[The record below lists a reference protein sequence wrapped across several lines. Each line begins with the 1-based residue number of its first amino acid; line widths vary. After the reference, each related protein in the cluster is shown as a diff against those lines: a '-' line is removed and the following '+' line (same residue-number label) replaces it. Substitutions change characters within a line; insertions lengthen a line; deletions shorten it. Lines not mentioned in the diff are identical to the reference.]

1 VIQIA
6 LQIGTTPKRWQW
18 IGLFEAAAGL
28 VLVGLV
34 AAWSL
39 LWQYWDV
46 LCGRQQYV
54 DSSTPLLDTAEQVT
68 QDVAFLLFSSIFLK
82 GGDIIPKDVMLLTW
96 CWWRWLLPGRCCGS
110 TGTCCAAGSSM
121 WTAAHPCWTPRNR

>member
-1 VIQIA
+1 VLVGLVA
-6 LQIGTTPKRWQW
+6 AWSLQYWDVLCGRQQYVDSSRPLLDTAQQVTQEVVFLLQSKIFKMWKHEIKGCDV
-18 IGLFEAAAGL
+18 ACV

-46 LCGRQQYV
+46 LCGRQQYE

-68 QDVAFLLFSSIFLK
+68 GWMLSTLSWASQRAFWVS
-82 GGDIIPKDVMLLTW
+82 G
-96 CWWRWLLPGRCCGS
+96 
-110 TGTCCAAGSSM
+110 
-121 WTAAHPCWTPRNR
+121 